1 MPGKWD
7 GRSRITNKKYEEGY
21 NRIFKTNPL
30 AKEVRTPKYKS
41 KVVKPKKGKG
51 SFKRKKTIEPD
62 NGWSGI
68 V

>member
-7 GRSRITNKKYEEGY
+7 GRSRVTNKKYEEEF
-21 NRIFKTNPL
+21 NRIFKTNPV
-30 AKEVRTPKYKS
+30 AKEVRTSKYKP

-51 SFKRKKTIEPD
+51 SFKRKQEPD
-62 NGWSGI
+62 DGWSGI

>member
-7 GRSRITNKKYEEGY
+7 GRSRVTNKKYEEEF
-21 NRIFKTNPL
+21 NRIFKTNPI
-30 AKEVRTPKYKS
+30 AKEVRTSKYRP

-51 SFKRKKTIEPD
+51 SFKRKKQQDVE
-62 NGWSGI
+62 WSGI